1 VPTDFVFAFEI
12 SAMVGTAQMRLCPPY
27 KLLMG
32 PGLRREDK
40 QFRLIRPDPCTK
52 TMLALHN
59 RGLQRVSIPAQD
71 AYHFSEFSQG
81 VPALPDPSLP
91 VNFPALGQPVDE
103 LALTEIKGAVLA
115 KLRLAIG
122 KDAGMATRH
131 DWYKAAALALRD
143 RIVHHWLTA
152 EKQSYDAGR
161 KRVYYL
167 SLEFLIGR
175 LFTDALNNMGLLP
188 VFEAALGDLGVDLS
202 DLRKCEPDAALGNG
216 GLGRLA
222 ACFMESMATLAI
234 PAIGYGIRYDFG
246 LFRQIV
252 AQGWQQEYPDE
263 WLGFGNP
270 WEFQRPE
277 VVYHVHFGGGVERIT
292 DAQGRDRAIWHPAE
306 TVQAVAYDTPIVG
319 WRGRH
324 VNALRLW
331 SARSPD
337 PLKLDV
343 FNTGDYLGASA
354 EEARAESICKFLYP
368 NDESPAG
375 RELRLRQE
383 YFFVSASLQDL
394 VQRHLASDGQL
405 RSLASKAAVQL
416 NDTHPSLAVTE
427 LMRILCDLHNFRWDE
442 AWQITVATL
451 SYTNHTLLPE
461 ALETWPVE
469 LFERLLPRHLDIIYR
484 INVAHLA
491 LADARCPGD
500 VDFRAS
506 VSLIDEKSGR
516 RVRMGQLA
524 FVGSHRINGVS
535 AMHSDLMKETVFHD
549 LNHLYPARIT
559 NKTNGITFRRW
570 LMLANPKL
578 TDLLREACGE
588 AVLDDPSQLQRLEAR
603 ASDHAFQQ
611 QFRSVKHRNKI
622 ALARLIGER
631 LNIKVDPGALF
642 DVQIKRIHEYKRQL
656 LNILETVALYHAIRD
671 EPQRDWVPRVKIFA
685 GKAAASYRYAKL
697 IIKLINDVAE
707 VVNNDPAIAGR
718 LKVAFLADYNV
729 SLAEVIIPAADL
741 SEQIS
746 TAGME
751 ASGTGNM
758 KLALNGALTIGT
770 LDGANIEIR
779 DHVGA
784 ENIAIFG
791 MEAMD
796 VVLRRKQGL
805 DATDVI
811 QRSPHLSRAV
821 NAIASGEFSPDD
833 PGRFESIAHALRHL
847 DHYMVSA
854 DFAAYF
860 DAQRGIDARWLVV
873 PAWTRASI
881 LNVARMPWFSSDRT
895 IREYA
900 EDIWN
905 VPVRGTSP
913 LASQEPGAQREA
925 TR

>member
-1 VPTDFVFAFEI
+1 MPSVEGFEI
-12 SAMVGTAQMRLCPPY
+12 LPELSHQVNL
-27 KLLMG
+27 
-32 PGLRREDK
+32 
-40 QFRLIRPDPCTK
+40 
-52 TMLALHN
+52 
-59 RGLQRVSIPAQD
+59 PA
-71 AYHFSEFSQG
+71 
-81 VPALPDPSLP
+81 P
-91 VNFPALGQPVDE
+91 GQPVDE
-103 LALTEIKGAVLA
+103 LALSEIKSAILA
-115 KLRLAIG
+115 KLRLAMG
-122 KDAGMATRH
+122 KEASMATKH
-131 DWYKAAALALRD
+131 DWYMAAALALRD
-143 RIVHHWLTA
+143 RIVHRWLTA
-152 EKQSYDAGR
+152 EKQSYDEGR

-188 VFEAALGDLGVDLS
+188 VFEAALGDLGVALS

-246 LFRQIV
+246 LFRQIIS
-252 AQGWQQEYPDE
+252 QGWQQEYPDE
-263 WLGFGNP
+263 WLSFGNP
-270 WEFQRPE
+270 WEFQRAE
-277 VVYHVHFGGGVERIT
+277 VVCHIHFGGHVDHVDDR
-292 DAQGRDRAIWHPAE
+292 GRDRATWRPAE

-319 WRGRH
+319 WRGNH

-343 FNTGDYLGASA
+343 FNSGDYQSASS
-354 EEARAESICKFLYP
+354 EENRAEAICKFLYP

-394 VQRHLASDGQL
+394 VKRHLAADGQL
-405 RSLASKAAVQL
+405 RSLSQKVAIQL
-416 NDTHPSLAVTE
+416 NDTHPSLAVPE
-427 LMRILCDLHNFRWDE
+427 LMRILIDLHNFRWDE
-442 AWQITVATL
+442 AWKITVETL

-461 ALETWPVE
+461 ALETWPIE
-469 LFERLLPRHLDIIYR
+469 LFERLLPRHLEIIYR
-484 INVAHLA
+484 LNAAHLA
-491 LADARCPGD
+491 LAEQRCPGD
-500 VDFRAS
+500 IDFRAS

-535 AMHSDLMKETVFHD
+535 AMHSDLMRDTVFHD
-549 LNHLYPARIT
+549 LNHLYPGRIT

-578 TDLLREACGE
+578 TGLLREACGD
-588 AVLDDPSQLQRLEAR
+588 AVLDDFSQLELLEAR
-603 ASDHAFQQ
+603 ASDNAFQQ
-611 QFRSVKHRNKI
+611 EFRKVKHHNKI

-631 LNIKVDPGALF
+631 INVKVDASALF

-656 LNILETVALYHAIRD
+656 LNILEAIALYQAIKD

-707 VVNNDPAIAGR
+707 VVNNDPTIGGR

-729 SLAEVIIPAADL
+729 SLAEMIIPAADL

-770 LDGANIEIR
+770 LDGANLEIR

-791 MEAMD
+791 MEALD
-796 VVLRRKQGL
+796 VVVRRKEGL
-805 DATDVI
+805 EATDVI
-811 QRSPHLSRAV
+811 ARSPHLSRAIA
-821 NAIASGEFSPDD
+821 AIERGDFSPDD
-833 PGRFESIAHALRHL
+833 PGRFESVAHALRHL

-854 DFAAYF
+854 DFDAYF
-860 DAQRGIDARWLVV
+860 NAQRGIDARWQVI

-881 LNVARMPWFSSDRT
+881 FNVARMPWFSSDRT

-905 VPVRGTSP
+905 VPVQPAARPSP
-913 LASQEPGAQREA
+913 VRQAKG
-925 TR
+925 

>member
-1 VPTDFVFAFEI
+1 LTDQPFH
-12 SAMVGTAQMRLCPPY
+12 Y
-27 KLLMG
+27 
-32 PGLRREDK
+32 
-40 QFRLIRPDPCTK
+40 
-52 TMLALHN
+52 
-59 RGLQRVSIPAQD
+59 PA
-71 AYHFSEFSQG
+71 
-81 VPALPDPSLP
+81 P
-91 VNFPALGQPVDE
+91 GQPVDE
-103 LALTEIKGAVLA
+103 LALAEIKSAILA
-115 KLRLAIG
+115 KLTLAIG
-122 KDAGMATRH
+122 KDAGMATKH

-143 RIVHHWLTA
+143 RIVHRWLTVD
-152 EKQSYDAGR
+152 KQSYDAGR

-175 LFTDALNNMGLLP
+175 LFTDALNNMGLLK
-188 VFEAALGDLGVDLS
+188 VFETALGDIGVGLDV
-202 DLRKCEPDAALGNG
+202 LRQMEPDAALGNG

-246 LFRQIV
+246 LFRQIIDD
-252 AQGWQQEYPDE
+252 GWQKEYPDV
-263 WLGFGNP
+263 WLSYGNP
-270 WEFQRPE
+270 WELQRPE
-277 VVYHVHFGGGVERIT
+277 VVYHVHFGGSVEHV
-292 DAQGRDRAIWHPAE
+292 DDKGRDRAIWHPAE
-306 TVQAVAYDTPIVG
+306 TVEAMAFDTPIVG
-319 WRGRH
+319 WRGQH

-394 VQRHLASDGQL
+394 VNRHLASDGQL
-405 RSLASKAAVQL
+405 RSLAMKVAVQL

-427 LMRILCDLHNFRWDE
+427 LMRILVDLHNFRWDE
-442 AWQITVATL
+442 AWKLTVATL

-469 LFERLLPRHLDIIYR
+469 LFERLLPRHLEIIYR
-484 INVAHLA
+484 INVQHLV
-491 LADARCPGD
+491 LAEARCPGD

-506 VSLIDEKSGR
+506 VSLIDERSGR
-516 RVRMGQLA
+516 KVRMGQLA

-535 AMHSDLMKETVFHD
+535 AMHSDLMRETVFHD
-549 LNHLYPARIT
+549 LNHLYPGRIT

-578 TDLLREACGE
+578 TDLLREVCGE
-588 AVLDDPSQLQRLEAR
+588 AVLDDPSRLELLEAR
-603 ASDHAFQQ
+603 ASDNAFQQ
-611 QFRSVKHRNKI
+611 QFRQVKHHNKL

-631 LNIKVDPGALF
+631 MNVKVDPSALF

-656 LNILETVALYHAIRD
+656 LNILETVALYQAIKD
-671 EPQRDWVPRVKIFA
+671 DPQRDWVPRVKIFA

-707 VVNNDPAIAGR
+707 VVNNDPAIGGR
-718 LKVAFLADYNV
+718 LKVVFLADYNV

-796 VVLRRKQGL
+796 VVVRRKQGL
-805 DATDVI
+805 DASDVI
-811 QRSPHLSRAV
+811 RKSPRLARAI
-821 NAIASGEFSPDD
+821 NSIGSGEFSPGEA
-833 PGRFESIAHALRHL
+833 GRFESIAHALRYL

-854 DFAAYF
+854 DFDAYYE
-860 DAQRGIDARWLVV
+860 AQRGIDARWQVM

-881 LNVARMPWFSSDRT
+881 LNVARMAWFSSDRT

-900 EDIWN
+900 EEIWN
-905 VPVRGTSP
+905 VPVRPTP
-913 LASQEPGAQREA
+913 AQQESGAQRGA

>member
-1 VPTDFVFAFEI
+1 
-12 SAMVGTAQMRLCPPY
+12 
-27 KLLMG
+27 
-32 PGLRREDK
+32 
-40 QFRLIRPDPCTK
+40 
-52 TMLALHN
+52 
-59 RGLQRVSIPAQD
+59 
-71 AYHFSEFSQG
+71 
-81 VPALPDPSLP
+81 LPDPSLP
-91 VNFPALGQPVDE
+91 VNFPTRDQPVDE
-103 LALTEIKGAVLA
+103 LALIEIKGAVLA

-122 KDAGMATRH
+122 KDAGMATRQ

-143 RIVHHWLTA
+143 RIVHHWLNT

-175 LFTDALNNMGLLP
+175 LFSDALNNMGLLK
-188 VFEAALGDLGVDLS
+188 VFAAALGDLGVDLAE
-202 DLRKCEPDAALGNG
+202 LRKCEPDAALGNG

-246 LFRQIV
+246 LFRQII

-292 DAQGRDRAIWHPAE
+292 DAKGRERAIWHPAE

-319 WRGRH
+319 WRGQH

-394 VQRHLASDGQL
+394 IKRHLVSDGQL
-405 RSLASKAAVQL
+405 RGLASKAAVQL

-469 LFERLLPRHLDIIYR
+469 LFERLLPRHLEIIYR
-484 INVAHLA
+484 INDAHLA
-491 LADARCPGD
+491 LADMRCPGD
-500 VDFRAS
+500 DDYKAS

-588 AVLDDPSQLQRLEAR
+588 AVLDDPAQLEHLEAR
-603 ASDHAFQQ
+603 ASDNAFQQ
-611 QFRSVKHRNKI
+611 QFRAVKHHNKI

-631 LNIKVDPGALF
+631 LNVKIDPAALF

-656 LNILETVALYHAIRD
+656 LNVLETVALYHAIKD

-707 VVNNDPAIAGR
+707 TVNNDPAIAGR

-770 LDGANIEIR
+770 LDGANLEIR
-779 DHVGA
+779 DHVGP

-791 MEAMD
+791 MEALD
-796 VVLRRKQGL
+796 VVVRRKQGL

-811 QRSPHLSRAV
+811 GRSPHLSRA
-821 NAIASGEFSPDD
+821 ISSIERGEFSPDD
-833 PGRFESIAHALRHL
+833 PTRFESIGHALRHL

-854 DFAAYF
+854 DFDAYF
-860 DAQRGIDARWLVV
+860 DAQRGIDARWQVV

-900 EDIWN
+900 QDIWN
-905 VPVRGTSP
+905 VPVRGTLPQES
-913 LASQEPGAQREA
+913 LEPGAQRGA

>member
-1 VPTDFVFAFEI
+1 MHAPHKRDQCGFRAVALRAYDFGELYCQGFKLTDQTFHY
-12 SAMVGTAQMRLCPPY
+12 P
-27 KLLMG
+27 G
-32 PGLRREDK
+32 P
-40 QFRLIRPDPCTK
+40 
-52 TMLALHN
+52 
-59 RGLQRVSIPAQD
+59 
-71 AYHFSEFSQG
+71 
-81 VPALPDPSLP
+81 
-91 VNFPALGQPVDE
+91 GQPVDE
-103 LALTEIKGAVLA
+103 LALAEIKSAILG

-122 KDAGMATRH
+122 KDAGMATKH

-143 RIVHHWLTA
+143 RIVHRWLTA
-152 EKQSYDAGR
+152 EKESYDAGR

-175 LFTDALNNMGLLP
+175 LFTDALNNMGLLQ
-188 VFEAALGDLGVDLS
+188 VFKTALGDLGVGLD

-234 PAIGYGIRYDFG
+234 PAFGYGIRYDYG
-246 LFRQIV
+246 LFRQIISN
-252 AQGWQQEYPDE
+252 GWQQEYPDE

-270 WEFQRPE
+270 WELQRPE
-277 VVYHVHFGGGVERIT
+277 VVNQVHYGGKDGHL
-292 DAQGRDRAIWHPAE
+292 DDKGRDRATWRPAE
-306 TVQAVAYDTPIVG
+306 TVQAVAFDTPIVG
-319 WRGRH
+319 WRGQH

-354 EEARAESICKFLYP
+354 EQARAEAICKFLYP

-394 VQRHLASDGQL
+394 VQRHLSSDGSL
-405 RSLASKAAVQL
+405 RSLAMKVAVQL
-416 NDTHPSLAVTE
+416 NDTHPSLAVAE
-427 LMRILCDLHNFRWDE
+427 LMRILVDLHNYRWEE
-442 AWQITVATL
+442 AWKITIATL

-461 ALETWPVE
+461 ALESWPVE
-469 LFERLLPRHLDIIYR
+469 LFERLLPRHLEIIYR
-484 INVAHLA
+484 INSQHLA
-491 LADARCPGD
+491 LAEQRCPGD
-500 VDFRAS
+500 IDFRAS

-535 AMHSDLMKETVFHD
+535 AMHSDLMRETVFHD
-549 LNHLYPARIT
+549 LNHLYPGRIT

-570 LMLANPKL
+570 LMLANPQL
-578 TDLLREACGE
+578 TDLLREVCGE
-588 AVLDDPSQLQRLEAR
+588 AVLDDPTRLELLEAR
-603 ASDHAFQQ
+603 ASDNVFQQ
-611 QFRSVKHRNKI
+611 QFRKVKHHNKL
-622 ALARLIGER
+622 ALARLISEK
-631 LNIKVDPGALF
+631 LHVVVDPAALF

-656 LNILETVALYHAIRD
+656 LNILETVALYQAMKDNPHAN
-671 EPQRDWVPRVKIFA
+671 WVPRVKIFA

-697 IIKLINDVAE
+697 IIKLINDVAA
-707 VVNNDPAIAGR
+707 VVNKDPAMSDR
-718 LKVAFLADYNV
+718 LKVVFLPDYNV

-758 KLALNGALTIGT
+758 KLALNGAVTIGT

-779 DHVGA
+779 EHVGP

-796 VVLRRKQGL
+796 VMVRRQQGL
-805 DATDVI
+805 DATDTI
-811 QRSPHLSRAV
+811 RKSPQLARAI
-821 NAIASGEFSPDD
+821 NAIASGEFSPGD

-854 DFAAYF
+854 DFDSYYG
-860 DAQRGIDARWLVV
+860 AQRGIDARWQVM

-881 LNVARMPWFSSDRT
+881 LNVARMAWFSSDRT

-900 EDIWN
+900 DEIWN
-905 VPVRGTSP
+905 VPVQPTPSS
-913 LASQEPGAQREA
+913 LAERDAQRGA
-925 TR
+925 R

>member
-1 VPTDFVFAFEI
+1 
-12 SAMVGTAQMRLCPPY
+12 
-27 KLLMG
+27 
-32 PGLRREDK
+32 
-40 QFRLIRPDPCTK
+40 
-52 TMLALHN
+52 
-59 RGLQRVSIPAQD
+59 
-71 AYHFSEFSQG
+71 
-81 VPALPDPSLP
+81 LPDQSHPTRHPPL
-91 VNFPALGQPVDE
+91 NAPVDE
-103 LALTEIKGAVLA
+103 LALAEIKSAILA
-115 KLRLAIG
+115 KLTLAIG
-122 KDAGMATRH
+122 KDTALATRH

-143 RIVHHWLTA
+143 RIVHRWLIS
-152 EKQSYDAGR
+152 EKQSYDAGS

-188 VFEAALGDLGVDLS
+188 VFDAALGDLGAGLS
-202 DLRKCEPDAALGNG
+202 ELRKCEPDAALGNG

-246 LFRQIV
+246 LFRQIISH
-252 AQGWQQEYPDE
+252 GWQQEYPDE

-277 VVYHVHFGGGVERIT
+277 VVYHVHFGGSVERVT
-292 DAQGRDRAIWHPAE
+292 DAKGRVRAIWRPAE
-306 TVQAVAYDTPIVG
+306 TVQAIAYDTPIVG
-319 WRGRH
+319 WRGAH

-331 SARSPD
+331 SARAPD

-354 EEARAESICKFLYP
+354 EQARAESICKFLYP
-368 NDESPAG
+368 NDESAAG

-383 YFFVSASLQDL
+383 YFFVAASLQDMIK
-394 VQRHLASDGQL
+394 RHLASEGQL
-405 RSLASKAAVQL
+405 RGFAQKAAVQL

-427 LMRILCDLHNFRWDE
+427 LMRILVDLHNFRWDE

-461 ALETWPVE
+461 ALETWPLE

-484 INVAHLA
+484 INDAHLK

-500 VDFRAS
+500 VEFRAS

-549 LNHLYPARIT
+549 LNHLYPGRIT

-570 LMLANPKL
+570 LMLANPGL
-578 TDLLREACGE
+578 TGLLREVCGE
-588 AVLDDPSQLQRLEAR
+588 AVLDDPSLLARLEPLAG
-603 ASDHAFQQ
+603 DNAFQQ
-611 QFRSVKHRNKI
+611 QFRAVKHRNKI

-631 LNIKVDPGALF
+631 LGVQIDPGALF

-656 LNILETVALYHAIRD
+656 LNLLETVALYHAIKD
-671 EPQRDWVPRVKIFA
+671 DPQRDWVPRVKIFA

-707 VVNNDPAIAGR
+707 AVNNDPAIGGK

-729 SLAEVIIPAADL
+729 SLAEIIIPAADL

-770 LDGANIEIR
+770 LDGANLEIR

-791 MEAMD
+791 MEALD
-796 VVLRRKQGL
+796 VVVRRKQGL

-811 QRSPHLSRAV
+811 TRSPHLSRAIA
-821 NAIASGEFSPDD
+821 AIERGDFSPDD
-833 PGRFESIAHALRHL
+833 PARFESVAHALRHL

-854 DFAAYF
+854 DFDAYF
-860 DAQRGIDARWLVV
+860 EAQRGIDARWQVV

-900 EDIWN
+900 EDIWS
-905 VPVRGTSP
+905 VPVKPTAQPSP
-913 LASQEPGAQREA
+913 ARQAKG
-925 TR
+925 

>member
-1 VPTDFVFAFEI
+1 MPN
-12 SAMVGTAQMRLCPPY
+12 QPL
-27 KLLMG
+27 
-32 PGLRREDK
+32 PG
-40 QFRLIRPDPCTK
+40 
-52 TMLALHN
+52 
-59 RGLQRVSIPAQD
+59 
-71 AYHFSEFSQG
+71 
-81 VPALPDPSLP
+81 
-91 VNFPALGQPVDE
+91 NFPAPGQPVDE
-103 LALTEIKGAVLA
+103 LALAEIKSAILV
-115 KLRLAIG
+115 KLRLAVG
-122 KDAGMATRH
+122 KDAGMATRR

-143 RIVHHWLTA
+143 RIVHRWLIT

-188 VFEAALGDLGVDLS
+188 VFETALGDLGVGLS

-246 LFRQIV
+246 LFRQII
-252 AQGWQQEYPDE
+252 ADGWQQEYPDE

-277 VVYHVHFGGGVERIT
+277 VVYHVHFGGGVEHVEVK
-292 DAQGRDRAIWHPAE
+292 GRDRTIWHPAE
-306 TVQAVAYDTPIVG
+306 TVKAVAYDTPIVG
-319 WRGRH
+319 WRGQH

-337 PLKLDV
+337 PLNLDV

-394 VQRHLASDGQL
+394 VKRHLGSDGQL
-405 RSLASKAAVQL
+405 RGLASKAAVQL
-416 NDTHPSLAVTE
+416 NDTHPSLAVAE
-427 LMRILCDLHNFRWDE
+427 LMRILVDLHNFRWDE
-442 AWQITVATL
+442 AWKITVATL

-469 LFERLLPRHLDIIYR
+469 LFERLLPRHLEIIYR
-484 INVAHLA
+484 INVSHLA
-491 LADARCPGD
+491 LAEARCPGD
-500 VDFRAS
+500 DDFKAS
-506 VSLIDEKSGR
+506 VSLIDERSGR
-516 RVRMGQLA
+516 KVRMGQLA

-588 AVLDDPSQLQRLEAR
+588 AVLDDPTQLSLLEAR
-603 ASDHAFQQ
+603 ASDAAFQQ
-611 QFRSVKHRNKI
+611 QFRAVKLHNKI

-631 LNIKVDPGALF
+631 LNVKVDPDALF
-642 DVQIKRIHEYKRQL
+642 DVQIKRMHEYKRQL
-656 LNILETVALYHAIRD
+656 LNILEAVALYHAIKD
-671 EPQRDWVPRVKIFA
+671 DPQRDWVPRVKIFA

-707 VVNNDPAIAGR
+707 VVNNDPAIGGR
-718 LKVAFLADYNV
+718 LKIVFLADYNV
-729 SLAEVIIPAADL
+729 SLAEVIIPGRRPVRTDFDRGHGSLRHRQHEAGAERRADHRHARRRQYRNPRPCRRGKHRDLRHGGDGRGGAAQAGAGCDRRDPALAAAFARHQRDRVRRIFARRSRPVRIDRARAAPSRPLHGQRRFRFLLRGPARHRRALAGGAGLDPGLDPQRGADAVVLVRPHHPGICRGDL
-741 SEQIS
+741 ERAGAAGAAAGVAGAGGAARRDPLIS
-746 TAGME
+746 
-751 ASGTGNM
+751 ASGNP
-758 KLALNGALTIGT
+758 LPPASLN
-770 LDGANIEIR
+770 
-779 DHVGA
+779 
-784 ENIAIFG
+784 
-791 MEAMD
+791 
-796 VVLRRKQGL
+796 
-805 DATDVI
+805 
-811 QRSPHLSRAV
+811 
-821 NAIASGEFSPDD
+821 
-833 PGRFESIAHALRHL
+833 
-847 DHYMVSA
+847 
-854 DFAAYF
+854 
-860 DAQRGIDARWLVV
+860 
-873 PAWTRASI
+873 
-881 LNVARMPWFSSDRT
+881 
-895 IREYA
+895 
-900 EDIWN
+900 
-905 VPVRGTSP
+905 
-913 LASQEPGAQREA
+913 
-925 TR
+925 